1 MNWGEFK
8 FGLYLLAQRWTYT
21 LGKRKNGHWIVSI
34 REKEK
39 KKIKTSLFVLW
50 PRHGPQTW
58 LSFFLHVKS
67 AKAVLRAC
75 SFFNKKH
82 CVSTNLNRNSVTKD
96 KIETIIF
103 WAKWS
108 YWIRLIGNPW
118 KIQSKRVESDLDK
131 LKALLNEKKSTT
143 EQAKDRSANTENAE
157 NGKRC
162 SKV

>member
-1 MNWGEFK
+1 MKWGEFK

-21 LGKRKNGHWIVSI
+21 LGKGKNGHWIVSI

-39 KKIKTSLFVLW
+39 KKLK
-50 PRHGPQTW
+50 RH
-58 LSFFLHVKS
+58 
-67 AKAVLRAC
+67 C
-75 SFFNKKH
+75 SFFDQDMVLKLGFLFSYMSNQRRQSCVH

>member
-21 LGKRKNGHWIVSI
+21 LGKRKSGQWIVSI
-34 REKEK
+34 REKE
-39 KKIKTSLFVLW
+39 
-50 PRHGPQTW
+50 RHGPQTW

-75 SFFNKKH
+75 SFFNIKH

-131 LKALLNEKKSTT
+131 LKALSNEKKSTT